1 LAFSIH
7 HVAIILGEELTRT
20 DLVPVF
26 DELIKDLDEVRI
38 GLLQHLVD
46 FLQVT
51 HLTLPVVIIVII
63 VVILMFL
70 VQSSQ
75 TFNKLFHFPIA
86 LLFWVLWANLL
97 KIQTGLP

>member
-1 LAFSIH
+1 MAFSIH

-51 HLTLPVVIIVII
+51 HLTLPVDCCHPHVSCSVESN
-63 VVILMFL
+63 V
-70 VQSSQ
+70 
-75 TFNKLFHFPIA
+75 
-86 LLFWVLWANLL
+86 
-97 KIQTGLP
+97 